1 VDYSLTDTNRLFAL
15 ISTGKYSN
23 PVVGSLTPVST
34 STLPVPYTD
43 GRGVIEYST
52 TAQIHDS
59 QIISSTLINQF
70 SASLSRMFIPLTSNT
85 YGGNYPSKA
94 GLKGLPGGVAGS
106 GFPDITFSG
115 GINLPVSW
123 LGTNSHAYNEAQNTF
138 DVQDNV
144 LWTKGKH
151 NLTFGFQ
158 WQSLQDNENTPLT
171 GTQAGFT
178 FSNAETENF
187 SNNTAVANTG
197 LAYAG
202 FLLGAVDSSAVTQ
215 NAVAETGGRYK
226 TYAFY
231 VQDDYKVSKHL
242 TVNLGLRWN
251 IWSTFTE
258 VNNVMSFF
266 NPTMPN
272 PAAGNIPGALEFA
285 GSGTDSC
292 HCSTP
297 VKQHNVNPG
306 PRVGLAYQLGE
317 KTVIRASYS
326 IFYSAPIRK
335 V

>member
-1 VDYSLTDTNRLFAL
+1 MAAFSNTSGIPTSMPEAFSRSYADRAPERIRRHHQRPHHEEQALLLRQLRRIPVRLGHRSRVPDDTDCRRADGGFQRFLPTSGTNGVVYDPTSATGTGVRTPFPNNIIPANRISSISQSFQSYLPPPTNGSLTNNYLATLPNKVNNDSTTDKVDYSLTDKNRLFAL
-15 ISTGKYSN
+15 FSTGKYAN

-34 STLPVPYTD
+34 STLSTPYTD

-59 QIISSTLINQF
+59 QIISSSLINQF

-115 GINLPVSW
+115 GTNAPVSW
-123 LGTNSHAYNEAQNTF
+123 DGTNSHAYNEAQNTF

-178 FSNAETENF
+178 FSN
-187 SNNTAVANTG
+187 S
-197 LAYAG
+197 
-202 FLLGAVDSSAVTQ
+202 
-215 NAVAETGGRYK
+215 
-226 TYAFY
+226 
-231 VQDDYKVSKHL
+231 
-242 TVNLGLRWN
+242 
-251 IWSTFTE
+251 
-258 VNNVMSFF
+258 
-266 NPTMPN
+266 
-272 PAAGNIPGALEFA
+272 
-285 GSGTDSC
+285 
-292 HCSTP
+292 
-297 VKQHNVNPG
+297 
-306 PRVGLAYQLGE
+306 
-317 KTVIRASYS
+317 
-326 IFYSAPIRK
+326 
-335 V
+335 